1 MYANYHTHTYRCNH
15 AEGIPRE
22 YVEQAIKNGL
32 KVLGFSDHNPCPF
45 TNGHKSDFRM
55 KLKETKEYVSEILEL
70 KEKYKDKID
79 IYIGYEMEYYPK
91 EFKNTMQFLTQ
102 YHCDYLLLGQH
113 FLRNEYDGSY
123 VAGDCTEEDLIDYVN
138 QVIEG
143 LKTGVFS
150 YLTHPDV
157 IYYRKNAAVYQREMT
172 RLCMAAKELN
182 IPLEFNLLG
191 FREGRPYPYKNFWK
205 IAAEVGNAVVVGC
218 DAHRT
223 IDVAEPVL
231 YQKAL
236 DYLAECG
243 ITPIKEITFR
253 NVGETFADWR

>member
-15 AEGIPRE
+15 ATGTPQE
-22 YVEQAIKNGL
+22 YAEQAIKNGL
-32 KVLGFSDHNPCPF
+32 KILGFSDHNPCPF

-55 KLKETKEYVSEILEL
+55 DNEETKDYINDILEL
-70 KEKYKDKID
+70 KEKYKGKLD

-91 EFKNTMQFLTQ
+91 EFKTTLEFLTQ
-102 YHCDYLLLGQH
+102 YPCDYLLLGQH
-113 FLRNEYDGSY
+113 FLRNEYDGCY
-123 VAGDCTEEDLIDYVN
+123 VAGDCTDTDLTDYVN

-143 LKTGVFS
+143 LQTGVFS

-157 IYYRKNAAVYQREMT
+157 IYYRRNPEFYEKEMKRLCNAAKQMD
-172 RLCMAAKELN
+172 

-191 FREGRPYPYKNFWK
+191 FREGRHYPYKPFWET
-205 IAAEVGNAVVVGC
+205 AASVGNKVIIGC

-223 IDVAEPVL
+223 IDVADSVW
-231 YQKAL
+231 YQKGV

-243 ITPIKEITFR
+243 IVPIKEIKFR
-253 NVGETFADWR
+253 NVKK